1 MRRKQLLARD
11 EVECW
16 QGVFRCGTDYFDELE
31 PLGVKLNVKDPKA
44 VRKAA
49 REPWMRLVGSISPR
63 CSSLDSNRPVPWALN
78 EFGEPD

>member
-49 REPWMRLVGSISPR
+49 REPWMRLGRLYIAEVFKPD
-63 CSSLDSNRPVPWALN
+63 LNRPVPWALD